1 MTVVAGKKRERVWTQ
16 HCSPPETH
24 TLLVTPIGFYY
35 YLTNTKILAIV
46 GLHIMN
52 QIALCLLVWE
62 NEALVKRSYY
72 CALLL
77 DQRLDLLSSFVD
89 MFLNCM
95 TNSVVNGVCHASNF
109 KDTKKSH

>member
-24 TLLVTPIGFYY
+24 TLLVTPMGLYY
-35 YLTNTKILAIV
+35 YLTNTKILAIA

-77 DQRLDLLSSFVD
+77 DQRLDLLIKFCGYVSKLHD
-89 MFLNCM
+89 
-95 TNSVVNGVCHASNF
+95 
-109 KDTKKSH
+109 